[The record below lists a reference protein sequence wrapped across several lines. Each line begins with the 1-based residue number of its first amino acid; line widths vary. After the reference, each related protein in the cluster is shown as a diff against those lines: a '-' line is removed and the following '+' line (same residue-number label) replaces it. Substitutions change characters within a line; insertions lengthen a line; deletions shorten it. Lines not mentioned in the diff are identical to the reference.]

1 MDDETAFRDRKDIVI
16 AENGNI
22 EINSYNQKV
31 PLQTIGVWDF
41 ADKDDLFEIGDAKF
55 VPRDEINNPE
65 LRSEKFTIQQGM
77 LEGSNVQI
85 VDELVGLIKAER
97 AFESN
102 SKIINSSSNI
112 LQLTNNMA

>member
-1 MDDETAFRDRKDIVI
+1 
-16 AENGNI
+16 
-22 EINSYNQKV
+22 
-31 PLQTIGVWDF
+31 
-41 ADKDDLFEIGDAKF
+41 
-55 VPRDEINNPE
+55 
-65 LRSEKFTIQQGM
+65 M

-112 LQLTNNMA
+112 LQLTNQMG